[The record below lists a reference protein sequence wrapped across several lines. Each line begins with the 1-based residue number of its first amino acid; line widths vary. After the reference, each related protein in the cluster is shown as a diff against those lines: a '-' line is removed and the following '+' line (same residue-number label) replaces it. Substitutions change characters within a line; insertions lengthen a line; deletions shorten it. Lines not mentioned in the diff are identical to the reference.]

1 MKQLSSRQIKAAM
14 LASGPSWTDEQ
25 LIARTEAR
33 AKEVRE
39 DCYLYRWK
47 NGVIVITQEPGIV
60 RVFQAMGW
68 TVFWPDG
75 VTIDN
80 LNGEQRT

>member
-14 LASGPSWTDEQ
+14 LASGPSWTDAQ

-39 DCYLYRWK
+39 DCYLYRWRD
-47 NGVIVITQEPGIV
+47 GTIVITQGRDTDHPKLEPLHV
-60 RVFQAMGW
+60 ARYVAPQKA
-68 TVFWPDG
+68 
-75 VTIDN
+75 
-80 LNGEQRT
+80 RAS